1 MPLDLERIDFHRMPP
16 RNDQPRQQNG
26 SQNGA
31 GSGQTR
37 QPAALTAAPAVP
49 GGPLAAP
56 KPGVRPSSRGGKKD
70 QGEDDDGKGKGKGA
84 QACFA
89 PIFCGESCV
98 ANLES
103 SSHSCEVHYTA

>member
-1 MPLDLERIDFHRMPP
+1 MPLDLERIDFQRMPP

-26 SQNGA
+26 RQNGA
-31 GSGQTR
+31 GNGITR

-49 GGPLAAP
+49 GGPLAP

-84 QACFA
+84 TSLVCSKTVRCKQFHEGN
-89 PIFCGESCV
+89 PEF
-98 ANLES
+98 
-103 SSHSCEVHYTA
+103 SSHSYHM